1 MIPGASTWLWTSP
14 LTTTAAEQLF
24 PKIAQL
30 GFGCVELPLES
41 IELLDP
47 ARVRRLLDDHNLRPS
62 VCGVFGPGR
71 DLTNDDP
78 KIREATLDYVDRALD
93 FAAAINAPALCGPI
107 YAEVG
112 KRRQLPPE
120 QRTAEWQRA
129 VEGIRH
135 ACELAATRGV
145 RIAIEP
151 INRFETDLVNTV
163 ADATR
168 MAREVEH
175 TSAGVMIDSFH
186 LTIEEADLEGAI
198 RDAGDRLCHVQVSE
212 NHRGIPGTGLTDW
225 RAFRRGLE
233 AVGYDGFVVIESFTP
248 ENRDLAG
255 AVCIWR
261 RRAPDQDTFA
271 RQGLQ
276 FLQQL
281 FAPTS

>member
-1 MIPGASTWLWTSP
+1 MILGASTWLWTSP
-14 LTTTAAEQLF
+14 LTTAAAENLF
-24 PKIAQL
+24 PKIARL
-30 GFGCVELPLES
+30 GFRCVELPLES

-47 ARVRRLLDDHNLRPS
+47 ARVQHLLQDNGLRPS
-62 VCGVFGPGR
+62 ICGVFGPGR

-78 KIREATLDYVDRALD
+78 RIRQATLSYVDQALD
-93 FAAAINAPALCGPI
+93 FAAAVGAPALCGPI

-120 QRTAEWQRA
+120 QRAAEWQRA
-129 VEGIRH
+129 VDGIRV
-135 ACELAATRGV
+135 ACDLAATRGV

-163 ADATR
+163 ADAVR
-168 MAREVEH
+168 LAEEVGH

-186 LTIEEADLEGAI
+186 LTIEEADLEAAI
-198 RDAGDRLCHVQVSE
+198 RRAGNRLCHVQVSE

-225 RAFRRGLE
+225 RAFRRGLD
-233 AVGYDGFVVIESFTP
+233 AVGYDGLLVIESFTP
-248 ENRDLAG
+248 ENKDLAG

-261 RRAPDQDTFA
+261 RHAPDQDTFA

-281 FAPTS
+281 FASTS